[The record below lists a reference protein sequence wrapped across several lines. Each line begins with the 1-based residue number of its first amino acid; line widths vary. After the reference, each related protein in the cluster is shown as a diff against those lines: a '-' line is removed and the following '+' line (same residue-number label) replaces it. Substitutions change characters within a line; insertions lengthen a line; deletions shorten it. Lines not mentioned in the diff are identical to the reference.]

1 MATST
6 SQSTNIRW
14 HGGEVTPA
22 LRRQVLGHGGAT
34 LWLTG
39 LSGSGKSTI
48 AVALERELLARGVLA
63 YRLDGDNLRHGLCA
77 DLGFAETDRA
87 ENVRRAG
94 EAAKLL
100 ADSGTIAVV
109 SLISPFVA
117 DREAVRKSHAA
128 GGLPCLEVFAD
139 TPLAECEKRDV
150 KGLYAKARRG
160 EIPLFTGISS
170 PYEPPTAPDLHLR
183 PAEQSVDE
191 CVAACLD
198 LLRERGIVSN
208 QA

>member
-1 MATST
+1 MAK
-6 SQSTNIRW
+6 STNIKW
-14 HGGEVTPA
+14 QGGDVSAES
-22 LRRQVLGHGGAT
+22 RRQVLGHRGAT

-48 AVALERELLARGVLA
+48 AVALEREMLARGVLA
-63 YRLDGDNLRHGLCA
+63 YRLDGDNLRHGLCG
-77 DLGFAETDRA
+77 DLGFAEADRA

-100 ADSGTIAVV
+100 AEAGAIALV

-117 DREAVRKSHAA
+117 GREAVRHSHAA
-128 GGLPCLEVFAD
+128 GGLPFLEVYAD
-139 TPLAECEKRDV
+139 TPLGECERRDV
-150 KGLYAKARRG
+150 KGLYVKARRG
-160 EIPLFTGISS
+160 EIPQFTGISS
-170 PYEPPTAPDLHLR
+170 PYEPPTSPDLHLR
-183 PAEQSVDE
+183 AAERSVDE

-198 LLRERGIVSN
+198 LLRDRGVISN